1 MSLTGSR
8 ESLFPATSIARLPRT
23 PSHESLT
30 AHPLLAPSSP
40 QDPGATPTIS
50 SPYVP
55 YTPRQRVSPSSTATN
70 ATVHQSVTAS
80 PPHQF
85 QGDATSRLQLMNLKA
100 ATQNIGLD
108 STSIGWAMLDKLV
121 TEGDQGAEWTEIWNA
136 LTVGKAT
143 LLLPTEH
150 ISAHDKCTAAFI
162 KDHIVYSDETP
173 RGPTPLVTLSGLRGY
188 MEHGETLVFRSSLH
202 PSTKHFHD
210 ITVPSTRSNS
220 FASLPPLPNHLALSS
235 PSPYPTFTISAQTS
249 NVPLPPRA
257 SLSKPP
263 LPPRPQSRAN
273 APASVSRLSNP
284 FASLFGHKQPPS
296 PNPSTTTTAAQTS
309 PTSSDAADHVCE
321 ITAFAINRKIVS
333 KDVGREINR
342 ALRAEIKES
351 LAGLPTSVTDRVHEF
366 SSDFYPLVKASKF
379 SANKKP
385 FKTTETGSPG
395 FPGQSPAASSSS
407 VLIINPILE
416 SPEDLS
422 ERFQDFYASVEED
435 LRGGSTPFLS
445 RKRDDQPPG
454 EDVVTQ
460 KIDSDA
466 KIAEIM
472 ETVERTICSL
482 FYDRVFMQPTSDDA
496 SHDEAL
502 SGRVAA
508 LNMLD
513 LGLEH
518 LDIVVGDLASE
529 LNLVVKACGET
540 LTQLD
545 VACRSPG
552 DKAAVLVAAHKVVVD
567 GLSKLPPIR
576 LKSQAESRTPSTL
589 PTPIRDKPLS
599 GLPITE
605 SPLAEPHEPS
615 TAHTEPEGEPSSST
629 QGASPTILLTDAD
642 ALSSVPVAAAVP
654 LPDEEDSASAPQEE
668 KEEKEKS
675 ALSDPQAE
683 GDSDKPAPPALPPR
697 TEPSRLSF
705 SPEPRKEP
713 TPVSGDVLLPMVIFS
728 VVKANPPHLVSHL
741 LFTQRFRNQSVGGE
755 ESYCLI
761 NLLAVAEFL
770 ENVDLAALGLNDV
783 NKVMS
788 TADLTPLPVP
798 RSPSILTPPTPE
810 ATIARLEEIRGR
822 VGQGVDA
829 ANKVI
834 NGVVDSS
841 FTILRSI
848 ITNNPN
854 SPLNINPSPIN
865 AIPSPIDEQHV
876 SRPGFGLLRRQSS
889 GFSLASIAASL
900 PIPGAR
906 SKSVLEETGRPLL
919 PVSRPSSVRSSHLK
933 DRADDES
940 SSMTST
946 SQGSDDETGEDGEED
961 EEGEEEEQ
969 GDGDQIVMGSG
980 KREFDARSIRS
991 FESMMS
997 DRQKGRDRSGTGRK
1011 SLTDRL
1017 ARVSGI
1023 VSLDNSYFLSS
1034 YYQDSSPSRRSS
1046 ILPPSYTSGPHGSG
1060 PSSPV
1065 GSLRLAPPNQ
1075 RFLQCAEGDLKISEV
1090 GDLLREYRRL
1100 ANGIRAVGGFEE

>member
-8 ESLFPATSIARLPRT
+8 ESLFPATSITRLPRT

-150 ISAHDKCTAAFI
+150 FSAHDKCTAAFI
-162 KDHIVYSDETP
+162 KDHIVYYDETP
-173 RGPTPLVTLSGLRGY
+173 KGPTPLVTLSGLRGY
-188 MEHGETLVFRSSLH
+188 MERGETLVFRSSLH

-210 ITVPSTRSNS
+210 ITVLSTRSNS

-235 PSPYPTFTISAQTS
+235 PSPYPTFTISAQTNS
-249 NVPLPPRA
+249 VPLPPRA

-296 PNPSTTTTAAQTS
+296 PNPSTAPTASQTS
-309 PTSSDAADHVCE
+309 PTSADAADHVCE

-333 KDVGREINR
+333 KDIGREINR

-454 EDVVTQ
+454 EETVTQ

-518 LDIVVGDLASE
+518 LDIVVGDLAPE

-567 GLSKLPPIR
+567 GLSRLPPIR

-589 PTPIRDKPLS
+589 PTPIRDKPLT

-605 SPLAEPHEPS
+605 SPLSAPQESSTSEPS
-615 TAHTEPEGEPSSST
+615 TAHSETEDEPPAQGE
-629 QGASPTILLTDAD
+629 SPMILLTDAG
-642 ALSSVPVAAAVP
+642 APASVLAAAATSSP
-654 LPDEEDSASAPQEE
+654 EEEDSAPAPEQ
-668 KEEKEKS
+668 EKEKEKPTLVIS
-675 ALSDPQAE
+675 SDPPPDADIE
-683 GDSDKPAPPALPPR
+683 KPAPPALPPR
-697 TEPSRLSF
+697 SESSRLSF

-741 LFTQRFRNQSVGGE
+741 LFTQRFRNQTVGGE

-865 AIPSPIDEQHV
+865 AIPSPIDEQHA

-933 DRADDES
+933 ERADDDS
-940 SSMTST
+940 SVTST
-946 SQGSDDETGEDGEED
+946 SQGSDDETGEDEEAED
-961 EEGEEEEQ
+961 EGEEGEQ

-997 DRQKGRDRSGTGRK
+997 DRQKGRERSGTGRK

-1023 VSLDNSYFLSS
+1023 VSLK
-1034 YYQDSSPSRRSS
+1034 DSSPSRRSS

-1065 GSLRLAPPNQ
+1065 GSLRLAPPNP
-1075 RFLQCAEGDLKISEV
+1075 RFLQCTEGDLKISEI
-1090 GDLLREYRRL
+1090 GELLREYRRL